1 MRQPYLSVFEKG
13 FFFEDEEAELA
24 AFTGTGAGL
33 LEGAVRGLLA
43 AAAALFI
50 ERLIAAMAAAPAA
63 EEHSVSTPKQN
74 GFSTSESNAT
84 TEFDNVLDMLTVKP
98 PPRSASPGDIPDEEL

>member
-24 AFTGTGAGL
+24 AFTGTGACL

-43 AAAALFI
+43 AAAALL
-50 ERLIAAMAAAPAA
+50 RVTRDP
-63 EEHSVSTPKQN
+63 
-74 GFSTSESNAT
+74 
-84 TEFDNVLDMLTVKP
+84 
-98 PPRSASPGDIPDEEL
+98 ASPEGPDTCRRESAVMN

>member
-33 LEGAVRGLLA
+33 FEGAVRGLLA

-50 ERLIAAMAAAPAA
+50 ERLIAAIAAAPAA
-63 EEHSVSTPKQN
+63 EVCWVTLFTVEGFTLAPVQSWSVGKRCCGQN
-74 GFSTSESNAT
+74 CCLHDYRRMNQSCIE
-84 TEFDNVLDMLTVKP
+84 
-98 PPRSASPGDIPDEEL
+98 